1 MCLPKKT
8 VVMPEQKTVTP
19 TIGAS
24 APAAAVLNTKTVDF
38 DAVDSDSAS
47 LKKKAKGKKAF
58 LIAKKND
65 VGTPMSGSG
74 LSIPKSA

>member
-8 VVMPEQKTVTP
+8 VVMPEQKAP

-24 APAAAVLNTKTVDF
+24 APAAAVLNTKPVDF
-38 DAVDSDSAS
+38 NAVDSDSAS
-47 LKKKAKGKKAF
+47 LKKKSKGKKAF
-58 LIAKKND
+58 RIAKKND

>member
-8 VVMPEQKTVTP
+8 IVMPEQKTP
-19 TIGAS
+19 AS

-58 LIAKKND
+58 RIAKKND

>member
-38 DAVDSDSAS
+38 DAVDSDSAT
-47 LKKKAKGKKAF
+47 LKKKSKGKKQF
-58 LIAKKND
+58 RIAKND
-65 VGTPMSGSG
+65 MGTPMSGSG

>member
-1 MCLPKKT
+1 MCLPKPK
-8 VVMPEQKTVTP
+8 MPMPPEQKAP

-38 DAVDSDSAS
+38 DAVDSDSAT
-47 LKKKAKGKKAF
+47 LKKKSKGKKQF
-58 LIAKKND
+58 RIAKND
-65 VGTPMSGSG
+65 MGTPMSGSG

>member
-1 MCLPKKT
+1 MCLPKTK
-8 VVMPEQKTVTP
+8 VPMPPEQKAP

-38 DAVDSDSAS
+38 DAVDSDSAT
-47 LKKKAKGKKAF
+47 LKKKSKGKKQF
-58 LIAKKND
+58 RIAKND
-65 VGTPMSGSG
+65 MGTPMSGSG